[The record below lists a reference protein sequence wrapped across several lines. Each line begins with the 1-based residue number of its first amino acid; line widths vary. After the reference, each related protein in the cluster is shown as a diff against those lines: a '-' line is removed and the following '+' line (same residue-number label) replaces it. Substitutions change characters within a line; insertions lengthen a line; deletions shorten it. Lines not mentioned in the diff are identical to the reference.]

1 MKKSILTVILFSIVM
16 IPEAFSQASEH
27 TITVD
32 EFSNGSVALDP
43 ALPADGKYEE
53 GTIITVTATPE
64 PGYAVDAV
72 YYSTQGQWGAMFY
85 DTPRVSSFEVTVA
98 KDMSVGAYFVEE
110 SLLDGFSVTA
120 DVVFAKPGVKPLK
133 YDVYSPEGADNL
145 PIIVIIHGGGWSS
158 NDEDIMRGMAR
169 QFAKGGKY
177 VVASIDYRWQGQ
189 LDGDEQPNSMPDLI
203 EDVYGAISHIMEHAE
218 EYGGDAS
225 TILLTGD
232 SAGGHLSAA
241 AATMTNM
248 IGDGGFG
255 ETEGIYE
262 YLPTY
267 MPKNKSVDQV
277 KSEIMSAI
285 KGVAPSYGVFEF
297 SAPNVRQMLSLQNAP
312 DAAIEAI
319 SPISN
324 IPNAS
329 ERYVPHYMVR
339 GTRDPLIPDE
349 GVTKYMDTLVQKG
362 HRVEYIQV
370 GGAGHAFF
378 DWKPNE
384 ATVETYNKYGA
395 YYVDDM
401 ELFFDSVL
409 SE

>member
-1 MKKSILTVILFSIVM
+1 MKKLILTAILFAIVM
-16 IPEAFSQASEH
+16 ISKAFSQASQY

-32 EFSNGSVALDP
+32 EISHGSVTLDP

-53 GTIITVTATPE
+53 GTVITVTATSD

-85 DTPRVSSFEVTVA
+85 DTPSVSSIEVTVDQD
-98 KDMSVGAYFVEE
+98 KNVGAYFVEQ
-110 SLLDGFSVTA
+110 SLLEGFDVTS
-120 DVVFAKPGVKPLK
+120 DIVFAQPGVKPLK
-133 YDVYSPEGADNL
+133 YDVYSPDGATTL

-241 AATMTNM
+241 AATMPHM

-297 SAPNVRQMLSLQNAP
+297 NMPNIRQMLGLVGAP
-312 DAAIEAI
+312 DAAVEAI

-329 ERYVPHYMVR
+329 ERSVPHYLNR
-339 GTRDPLIPDE
+339 GTQDPLISDE
-349 GVTKYMDTLVQKG
+349 NVTKYMEALVQKG
-362 HRVEYIQV
+362 HRVEYVQV
-370 GGAGHAFF
+370 GGASHAFF
-378 DWKPNE
+378 DWKPNK